1 MDRQH
6 YFGLVVALSGLLA
19 CNDGARGTAR
29 SLAIDSVGVGQARET
44 MVRALLAGDS
54 TAFAGYYTDSAV
66 FVAAG
71 MPNVV
76 GRSAIQS
83 VVGQIM
89 ASTQY
94 RHYELHPM
102 RVSGQGG
109 SLNEVGWQYDVTAEH
124 GKPPQQSWQRYG
136 ITWRRAADGK
146 WQVDLDFLV
155 ADSSHALPD
164 STARKGSPG
173 SR

>member
-1 MDRQH
+1 MDRRH
-6 YFGLVVALSGLLA
+6 ACGLLAALVGLLA
-19 CNDGARGTAR
+19 CSDGSRGAAS
-29 SLAIDSVGVGQARET
+29 SLAIDSVGVGQAREV
-44 MVRALLAGDS
+44 MVRSLLAGDS
-54 TAFAGYYTDSAV
+54 TAIASYYTDSAV

-76 GRSAIQS
+76 GRLAIQS
-83 VVGQIM
+83 LVSQIL

-94 RHYELHPM
+94 RQFELHPT
-102 RVSGQGG
+102 RVFGQGG
-109 SLNEVGWQYDVTAEH
+109 SLNEAGWQYEVTAEH
-124 GKPPQQSWQRYG
+124 GSAPLQSWARYG

-155 ADSSHALPD
+155 ADSSKALPD
-164 STARKGSPG
+164 STVLEGRSS